1 MYIILG
7 CIFLL
12 YAFFN
17 LILIF
22 FWYKIPVFS
31 LSSVQKDYE
40 RCKIS
45 VVIPVRNES
54 SNIIKLLQDLN
65 LQTFNP
71 KSYEVI
77 IVDDCS
83 EDDTLDLL
91 KEFVDKAKF
100 DLKIIELREK
110 NVTSPKKK
118 AITEAIKIAQGELII
133 TTDGDCRVRKGWLE
147 NLWIFYQQK
156 NAKLISGA
164 VTFLEEKKLFE
175 RIQTVEFASLIGSG
189 AASLQMGFPN
199 MCNGANLAYPKS
211 VFEEVD
217 GYQGVDQIASGDDE
231 FLLHKIADRYPEK
244 IYFLK
249 NPQNIVFTQAKP
261 NWNDFYQ
268 QRKRWAGKW
277 KYYKDNRI
285 KLLAFFIFV
294 VNSALLLSFALF
306 CSGFLTSSTFLIL
319 ILIKFVPEFVFLGI
333 VLAYLTKKK
342 FMIYIPLVQLIYPFY
357 VTFFGF
363 VAQGKTYEWK
373 GRTLK

>member
-100 DLKIIELREK
+100 DLRIIELREK

>member
-1 MYIILG
+1 M
-7 CIFLL
+7 
-12 YAFFN
+12 
-17 LILIF
+17 
-22 FWYKIPVFS
+22 
-31 LSSVQKDYE
+31 DE
-40 RCKIS
+40 
-45 VVIPVRNES
+45 
-54 SNIIKLLQDLN
+54 
-65 LQTFNP
+65 
-71 KSYEVI
+71 
-77 IVDDCS
+77 
-83 EDDTLDLL
+83 
-91 KEFVDKAKF
+91 AKF
-100 DLKIIELREK
+100 DLKIIALKKK
-110 NVTSPKKK
+110 NATSPKKK
-118 AITEAIKIAQGELII
+118 AITEAIKIAKGELIV
-133 TTDGDCRVRKGWLE
+133 TTDGDCRIKQTWLQV
-147 NLWIFYQQK
+147 LWVFYQQK
-156 NAKLISGA
+156 DAKLISGA

-211 VFEEVD
+211 VFEEVG

-231 FLLHKIADRYPEK
+231 FLLHKIAAKYPEK

-249 NPQNIVFTQAKP
+249 TPQNIVFTQAKP

-306 CSGFLTSSTFLIL
+306 CGGFLTNSTFLTL
-319 ILIKFVPEFVFLGI
+319 ILIKFMPEFAFLGI